1 MLGSSPKADA
11 MSKCRRR
18 ELAKFRRV
26 LNVYPP
32 ITRVTLQR
40 RAQAELHWNK
50 LRLSEFMAV
59 RDCRK

>member
-1 MLGSSPKADA
+1 MLGSSAKADA
-11 MSKCRRR
+11 MSKRRWR

-26 LNVYPP
+26 LDVYPP

-40 RAQAELHWNK
+40 RAQAELHRNK
-50 LRLSEFMAV
+50 FRLAEFMAV